1 MGLAL
6 RPPLQIFICF
16 RLPSGVQFSPSHPLW
31 GRGWAVRFTDKSNSA
46 RSGALHGCTGHWDE
60 IWESTTCS
68 ARCSARRS
76 QYVDF
81 HLLRN
86 LWDRGFR
93 GACLL
98 RCAVFCQLRAG
109 VVAIGR
115 EKNPHGGCAGV
126 YLLCISKRL
135 RLPNDLIGGENC
147 CRDSVPGRASCH
159 NEKPAP
165 RPMSLLR
172 GAEPPRLRQLY

>member
-1 MGLAL
+1 MA
-6 RPPLQIFICF
+6 RQPPLQIFICF
-16 RLPSGVQFSPSHPLW
+16 RLPAGVQFSPSIRCGPRVGGSL
-31 GRGWAVRFTDKSNSA
+31 TDKSNSA

-68 ARCSARRS
+68 ARRS

-98 RCAVFCQLRAG
+98 RCAIFRQLRAR

-115 EKNPHGGCAGV
+115 QENPHGGCAGV
-126 YLLCISKRL
+126 YLLYISKCLPL
-135 RLPNDLIGGENC
+135 RNELIRGENRR
-147 CRDSVPGRASCH
+147 RDSVPGHASCH
-159 NEKPAP
+159 SEKPGP
-165 RPMSLLR
+165 RPGSSLQ
-172 GAEPPRLRQLY
+172 GAGPPRLRQLY